1 MVHVDAEVITRC
13 LKGDNAAWEEI
24 VRSHTR
30 RVYNFCY
37 RFTGSWQDA
46 EDLTQE
52 VFMRVYKTL
61 KSYNTTEGSFP
72 TWLMSVTRNLLVDH
86 YRKHKK
92 ESGDVA
98 LEEVIETVETNPSH
112 AKTAVDQ
119 ISTNDRIEMV
129 RWGLNKLSPDLREA
143 VVLRDCEEMRY
154 DEIATVLRVPEGTVK
169 SRINRG
175 RIELARILERKR
187 SQIEV

>member
-1 MVHVDAEVITRC
+1 MVHVDAGVISRC
-13 LKGDNAAWEEI
+13 LSGDNAAWEDI
-24 VRSHTR
+24 VKLHTK

-37 RFTGSWQDA
+37 RFTGSWHDA

-61 KSYNTTEGSFP
+61 KSYNAQEGSFS

-92 ESGDVA
+92 EAGDVA
-98 LEEVIETVETNPSH
+98 LEEVFETVENNPSRT
-112 AKTAVDQ
+112 KTAVDQ
-119 ISTNDRIEMV
+119 ISTGDKIEMV
-129 RWGLNKLSPDLREA
+129 RWGLSRLSPDLREA
-143 VVLRDCEEMRY
+143 VVLRDCEDMRY
-154 DEIATVLRVPEGTVK
+154 DEIAAVLRVPEGTVK

-187 SQIEV
+187 SQIEI

>member
-1 MVHVDAEVITRC
+1 LVHVDAGVISRC
-13 LKGDNAAWEEI
+13 LSGDNAAWEDI
-24 VRSHTR
+24 VKLHTK

-37 RFTGSWQDA
+37 RFTGSWHDA

-61 KSYNTTEGSFP
+61 KSYNAQEGSFS

-92 ESGDVA
+92 EAGDVA
-98 LEEVIETVETNPSH
+98 LEEVFETVESNPSRT
-112 AKTAVDQ
+112 KTAVDQ
-119 ISTNDRIEMV
+119 ISTGDKIEMV
-129 RWGLNKLSPDLREA
+129 RWGLSRLSPDLREA
-143 VVLRDCEEMRY
+143 VVLRDCEDMRY
-154 DEIATVLRVPEGTVK
+154 DEIAAVLRVPEGTVK

-187 SQIEV
+187 SQIEL

>member
-1 MVHVDAEVITRC
+1 MQEEPEVIARC
-13 LKGDNAAWEEI
+13 LEGDNRAWEEL
-24 VRSHTR
+24 VRLYTR

-37 RFTGSWQDA
+37 RFTGNWQEA

-52 VFMRVYKTL
+52 AFMKVYRTL
-61 KSYNTTEGSFP
+61 KSYKRQEGAFS

-98 LEEVIETVETNPSH
+98 LEEVFETVETNPAPMKS
-112 AKTAVDQ
+112 AVEEL
-119 ISTNDRIEMV
+119 STRDRIEMV
-129 RWGLNKLSPDLREA
+129 RWGLSKLSPDLREA
-143 VVLRDCEEMRY
+143 VLLRDCEEMRY
-154 DEIATVLRVPEGTVK
+154 DEIAVVLKVPEGTVK

-187 SQIEV
+187 DQIEI

>member
-1 MVHVDAEVITRC
+1 MVQLDAEVVARC
-13 LKGDNAAWEEI
+13 LKGDNTAWAEI
-24 VRSHTR
+24 VRAYTK

-37 RFTGSWQDA
+37 RFTGSWSEA
-46 EDLTQE
+46 EDLSQE

-61 KSYNTTEGSFP
+61 KSYNRQEGAFT

-92 ESGDVA
+92 ESNDVA
-98 LEEVIETVETNPSH
+98 LEEVFENVDANPSRTKN
-112 AKTAVDQ
+112 ADDQ
-119 ISTNDRIEMV
+119 VATLDKIELV
-129 RWGLNKLSPDLREA
+129 RWGLSKLSPDLREA
-143 VVLRDCEEMRY
+143 VVLRDCQEMRY
-154 DEIATVLRVPEGTVK
+154 DEIATVLKVPEGTVK

-187 SQIEV
+187 SQVDV

>member
-1 MVHVDAEVITRC
+1 MVHVDAEVISRC
-13 LKGDNAAWEEI
+13 LNGDNAAWEEI
-24 VRSHTR
+24 VRLHTK

-37 RFTGSWQDA
+37 RFTGSWHDA

-61 KSYNTTEGSFP
+61 KSYNAQEGSFS

-92 ESGDVA
+92 EAGDVA
-98 LEEVIETVETNPSH
+98 LEEVFESVESNPSRT
-112 AKTAVDQ
+112 KTAMDQ
-119 ISTNDRIEMV
+119 ISTNDKIEMV
-129 RWGLNKLSPDLREA
+129 RWGLSLLSPDLREA
-143 VVLRDCEEMRY
+143 VVLRDCEDMRY
-154 DEIATVLRVPEGTVK
+154 DEIATVLHVPEGTVK

-187 SQIEV
+187 SQVEI

>member
-1 MVHVDAEVITRC
+1 MVHVDAEVISRC
-13 LKGDNAAWEEI
+13 LNGDNAAWEEI
-24 VRSHTR
+24 VRLHTK

-37 RFTGSWQDA
+37 RFTGSWHDA

-61 KSYNTTEGSFP
+61 KSYNAQEGSFS

-92 ESGDVA
+92 EAGDVA
-98 LEEVIETVETNPSH
+98 LEEVFESVESNPSRT
-112 AKTAVDQ
+112 KTAMDQ
-119 ISTNDRIEMV
+119 ISTNDKIEMV
-129 RWGLNKLSPDLREA
+129 RWGLSRLSPDLREA
-143 VVLRDCEEMRY
+143 VVLRDCEDMRY
-154 DEIATVLRVPEGTVK
+154 DEIATVLHVPEGTVK

-187 SQIEV
+187 SQVEI

>member
-1 MVHVDAEVITRC
+1 LVHVDAEVITRC

-30 RVYNFCY
+30 RIYNFCY

-92 ESGDVA
+92 ESSDVA
-98 LEEVIETVETNPSH
+98 LEEVFETVETNPSH

-154 DEIATVLRVPEGTVK
+154 DEIATVLHVPEGTVK